1 MIQARPAKDGPL
13 NRGRGCVKGMSILEQ
28 MYHPDRLTYPKK
40 RIGPRGSGQ
49 WQRITWDEAYDL
61 MYEYD
66 SLPHR
71 YGAHILYQSEA
82 HIIDLIGEHPE
93 ITVTELA
100 AILKKT
106 PSACSQI
113 VRKLRAKGWVEQVR
127 NAENNR
133 IYNLYLTESGK
144 QVYQAHTA
152 FNQSCQEATFQL
164 LSNFSPEE
172 LEHHL
177 MVQRKLNEA
186 YQDDVRRS
194 RDYLG

>member
-1 MIQARPAKDGPL
+1 MEHQRQALLRQIWAA
-13 NRGRGCVKGMSILEQ
+13 Q
-28 MYHPDRLTYPKK
+28 
-40 RIGPRGSGQ
+40 
-49 WQRITWDEAYDL
+49 DEAYDL

-66 SLPHR
+66 SLPHQ
-71 YGAHILYQSEA
+71 YGANTLYQSEA
-82 HIIDLIGEHPE
+82 QIIDHIGEQPG

-100 AILKKT
+100 AVLKKT

-133 IYNLYLTESGK
+133 IFNLYLTDSG
-144 QVYQAHTA
+144 QRVYQDHTS
-152 FNQSCQEATFQL
+152 FNHRCQEATFRML
-164 LSNFSPEE
+164 ETFSTQE

-186 YQDDVRRS
+186 YQEDVQHS
-194 RDYLG
+194 KAHNQ

>member
-1 MIQARPAKDGPL
+1 M
-13 NRGRGCVKGMSILEQ
+13 EQ
-28 MYHPDRLTYPKK
+28 QREALL
-40 RIGPRGSGQ
+40 GQ
-49 WQRITWDEAYDL
+49 IWAAQDEAYDL

-152 FNQSCQEATFQL
+152 FNQSCQEATFRL
-164 LSNFSPEE
+164 LDTFSTQE
-172 LEHHL
+172 LKHHL
-177 MVQRKLNEA
+177 QVQQKLNEA
-186 YQDDVRRS
+186 YQSDIQHSKEQDQ
-194 RDYLG
+194 

>member
-1 MIQARPAKDGPL
+1 MNTTPSPTVYG
-13 NRGRGCVKGMSILEQ
+13 
-28 MYHPDRLTYPKK
+28 
-40 RIGPRGSGQ
+40 
-49 WQRITWDEAYDL
+49 
-61 MYEYD
+61 
-66 SLPHR
+66 
-71 YGAHILYQSEA
+71 GAHILYQSEA

-152 FNQSCQEATFQL
+152 FQPV
-164 LSNFSPEE
+164 LSGGHLSIVEQFFSRGVGTPSDGTAETE
-172 LEHHL
+172 
-177 MVQRKLNEA
+177 RGI
-186 YQDDVRRS
+186 S
-194 RDYLG
+194 G

>member
-1 MIQARPAKDGPL
+1 MED
-13 NRGRGCVKGMSILEQ
+13 
-28 MYHPDRLTYPKK
+28 
-40 RIGPRGSGQ
+40 
-49 WQRITWDEAYDL
+49 QREALLRQIWAAQDEAYDL

-66 SLPHR
+66 SLPHQ
-71 YGAHILYQSEA
+71 YGENTLYQSEA

-100 AILKKT
+100 AVLKKT

-127 NAENNR
+127 NVENNR
-133 IYNLYLTESGK
+133 IFNLYLTDSG
-144 QVYQAHTA
+144 QRVYQDHTA
-152 FNQSCQEATFQL
+152 FNQSCQSATFRL
-164 LSNFSPEE
+164 LETFSTQE

-186 YQDDVRRS
+186 YQSDVEHS
-194 RDYLG
+194 KAHNL

>member
-1 MIQARPAKDGPL
+1 M
-13 NRGRGCVKGMSILEQ
+13 EQ
-28 MYHPDRLTYPKK
+28 
-40 RIGPRGSGQ
+40 
-49 WQRITWDEAYDL
+49 QREALLAQIWAAQDEAYDL

-66 SLPHR
+66 SLPHQ
-71 YGAHILYQSEA
+71 YGENTLYQSEA

-133 IYNLYLTESGK
+133 IFNLYLTGSG
-144 QVYQAHTA
+144 QRVYQDHTA
-152 FNQSCQEATFQL
+152 FNRSCQISTFQL
-164 LSNFSPEE
+164 LDTFSTEE

-186 YQDDVRRS
+186 YQEDVQHS
-194 RDYLG
+194 KEHNL

>member
-1 MIQARPAKDGPL
+1 M
-13 NRGRGCVKGMSILEQ
+13 EQ
-28 MYHPDRLTYPKK
+28 QREALL
-40 RIGPRGSGQ
+40 GQ
-49 WQRITWDEAYDL
+49 IWAAQDEAYDL

-144 QVYQAHTA
+144 Q
-152 FNQSCQEATFQL
+152 SCQEATFQL

>member
-1 MIQARPAKDGPL
+1 MEHRRETLLRQVWAA
-13 NRGRGCVKGMSILEQ
+13 Q
-28 MYHPDRLTYPKK
+28 
-40 RIGPRGSGQ
+40 
-49 WQRITWDEAYDL
+49 DEAYDL

-71 YGAHILYQSEA
+71 YGENTLYQSEA
-82 HIIDLIGEHPE
+82 QIVDHIGEQPG

-127 NAENNR
+127 NEENNR
-133 IYNLYLTESGK
+133 VYNLYLTEAGRR
-144 QVYQAHTA
+144 VYQDHTA
-152 FNQSCQEATFQL
+152 FDRSCQAATFRL
-164 LSNFSPEE
+164 LETFSSEE

-177 MVQRKLNEA
+177 MVQKKLNEA
-186 YQDDVRRS
+186 YQSDVEHS
-194 RDYLG
+194 REHNQ

>member
-1 MIQARPAKDGPL
+1 M
-13 NRGRGCVKGMSILEQ
+13 EQ
-28 MYHPDRLTYPKK
+28 QREALL
-40 RIGPRGSGQ
+40 GQ
-49 WQRITWDEAYDL
+49 IWAAQDEAYDL

-71 YGAHILYQSEA
+71 YGAHILYESEA

-152 FNQSCQEATFQL
+152 FNQSCQEATIQL
-164 LSNFSPEE
+164 MSNFSPEE
-172 LEHHL
+172 MDHHL
-177 MVQRKLNEA
+177 MVQRKLNKA

>member
-1 MIQARPAKDGPL
+1 M
-13 NRGRGCVKGMSILEQ
+13 EQ
-28 MYHPDRLTYPKK
+28 QREALL
-40 RIGPRGSGQ
+40 GQ
-49 WQRITWDEAYDL
+49 IWAAQDEAYDL

-133 IYNLYLTESGK
+133 IYNLY
-144 QVYQAHTA
+144 TA

>member
-1 MIQARPAKDGPL
+1 M
-13 NRGRGCVKGMSILEQ
+13 EQ
-28 MYHPDRLTYPKK
+28 QREALL
-40 RIGPRGSGQ
+40 GQ
-49 WQRITWDEAYDL
+49 IWAAQDEAYDL

-144 QVYQAHTA
+144 QVYQA
-152 FNQSCQEATFQL
+152 ATFQL